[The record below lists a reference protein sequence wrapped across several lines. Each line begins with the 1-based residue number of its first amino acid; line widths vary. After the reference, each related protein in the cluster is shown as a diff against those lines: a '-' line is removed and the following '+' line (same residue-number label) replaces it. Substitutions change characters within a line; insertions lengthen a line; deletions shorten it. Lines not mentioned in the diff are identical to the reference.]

1 MSLITGGNRGIGRA
15 IALRL
20 ASEGSSIIL
29 FGRNEKDN
37 QSVEKEISS
46 AYGVPVK
53 SYKVDMSSRRSVE
66 EGVEKAISHFHRIDV
81 LINNAGIFS
90 FQEITRTDPKKIETM
105 LQLHIG
111 TVTHLSRLFAADM
124 CNRKHGYILNMSSLS
139 CWTPYPGI
147 ALYTATK
154 AYIRVFTRALG
165 YELRDYGVVATVVCP
180 GGVATGLYGLKPG
193 LLKLGVRLGVL
204 MTTERLVRKALKALF
219 QGKKQL
225 IPGVFNRLLIPL
237 ASVMPTSI
245 RLFVKHRLLDE

>member
-1 MSLITGGNRGIGRA
+1 
-15 IALRL
+15 
-20 ASEGSSIIL
+20 
-29 FGRNEKDN
+29 
-37 QSVEKEISS
+37 
-46 AYGVPVK
+46 
-53 SYKVDMSSRRSVE
+53 
-66 EGVEKAISHFHRIDV
+66 
-81 LINNAGIFS
+81 
-90 FQEITRTDPKKIETM
+90 
-105 LQLHIG
+105 
-111 TVTHLSRLFAADM
+111 
-124 CNRKHGYILNMSSLS
+124 MSSLS

-204 MTTERLVRKALKALF
+204 MTTERLVRNALKALF
-219 QGKKQL
+219 RGKKQL

>member
-1 MSLITGGNRGIGRA
+1 MPRNKDLSAYTALVTGASSGIGLEYTRQ
-15 IALRL
+15 IAVRGANLVMV
-20 ASEGSSIIL
+20 SIDREDLDREAKKIAENKL
-29 FGRNEKDN
+29 YDHCRQKGI
-37 QSVEKEISS
+37 QIEI
-46 AYGVPVK
+46 
-53 SYKVDMSSRRSVE
+53 
-66 EGVEKAISHFHRIDV
+66 

-111 TVTHLSRLFAADM
+111 TVTRLSRLFAADM

-219 QGKKQL
+219 RGKKQL